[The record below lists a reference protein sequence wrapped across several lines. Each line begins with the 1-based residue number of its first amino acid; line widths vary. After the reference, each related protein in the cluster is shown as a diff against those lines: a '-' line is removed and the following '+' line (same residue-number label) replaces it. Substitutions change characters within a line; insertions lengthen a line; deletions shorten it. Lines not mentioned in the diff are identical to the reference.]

1 VRSVSHRAR
10 RAGVGIAFLLASLAL
25 AGCKVRIGNEW
36 ALWML
41 ALVPAAIAAYVAS
54 FVARMRALR
63 RFAPGQQER
72 LQAGVS
78 LPWRVVKATMMVLAL
93 GLLVG
98 ALTRPQYGG
107 KEKMLRVK
115 GLDIVLALDFSK
127 SMYAQDVK
135 PDRVT
140 ILKREVFAL
149 LDQLVGDRVGV
160 VAFAGDAV
168 SFPLTTDY
176 AAVRLF
182 LEDMQPVD
190 MPVGGTAIGL
200 AVTQAAELL
209 TSPYLTQ
216 KRSKVIVL
224 VTDGE
229 DHEGGI
235 EEATRLA
242 ARKGIRIYVLG
253 VGTGTPELIPRYL
266 ADGTQDGF
274 MRNDEGDY
282 VTTSLS
288 AEGEKT
294 LESLARTT
302 GGSYTRSAPG
312 KVSLTVVEKEIRK
325 LKQSELKARKVT
337 IYDEFYLW
345 FLVPALVLLV
355 LETIL
360 GDARLALA
368 VRWRSRRTDRREDGQ
383 EDEEES

>member
-1 VRSVSHRAR
+1 
-10 RAGVGIAFLLASLAL
+10 
-25 AGCKVRIGNEW
+25 
-36 ALWML
+36 
-41 ALVPAAIAAYVAS
+41 
-54 FVARMRALR
+54 
-63 RFAPGQQER
+63 
-72 LQAGVS
+72 
-78 LPWRVVKATMMVLAL
+78 
-93 GLLVG
+93 
-98 ALTRPQYGG
+98 
-107 KEKMLRVK
+107 MLRVK